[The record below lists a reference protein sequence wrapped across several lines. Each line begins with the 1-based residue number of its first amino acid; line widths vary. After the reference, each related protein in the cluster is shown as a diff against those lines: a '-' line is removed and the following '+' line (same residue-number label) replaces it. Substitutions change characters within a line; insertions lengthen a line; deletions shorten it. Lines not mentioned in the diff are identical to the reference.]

1 MEKIARSLVSKVKI
15 VADLDGTLTESKM
28 SIGKEMRQLIFELL
42 KIKKFAVIGGG
53 LYGLFQNQL
62 TNTLPKGANL

>member
-1 MEKIARSLVSKVKI
+1 
-15 VADLDGTLTESKM
+15 M

-53 LYGLFQNQL
+53 LYELFQNQL